1 MKSIDKNKKGFLLAE
16 ETLKIIVAVICIL
29 FLVYILIAIYN
40 SQTANKKIEEA
51 RDALERVENIVSS
64 LEEGKI
70 ERQDIP
76 NPQGWHLYSF
86 VGEQKPNSCLNKN
99 CLCICTDS
107 ITQQFKSNARKC
119 DKDGACLVIE
129 NLATSD
135 LDLKIRDANNLLFIG
150 IRKQNNQILVGRVS

>member
-1 MKSIDKNKKGFLLAE
+1 MKKPSKNKKGFLLAE

-40 SQTANKKIEEA
+40 SQTANKKIGEA
-51 RDALERVENIVSS
+51 KDALGRVETIVSS

-70 ERQDIP
+70 ESQDIP

-86 VGEQKPNSCLNKN
+86 VEGEKPNSCLNKN

-107 ITQQFKSNARKC
+107 ITQQFKSKARRC

-129 NLATSD
+129 NLATSN

-150 IRKQNNQILVGRVS
+150 IKKQNNQILVGRVA